1 MYHLKKILSISI
13 IVFLVSCK
21 TKTPSLPYIG
31 EKSGNESG
39 DTIYHTL
46 PDFELVNQEN
56 QKISLQTVTG
66 KIHVANFFFTSCPS
80 ICPVMMNNMKLVD
93 EKYASKGE
101 INILSFTVDPKTDTI
116 AKLKKYADKLE
127 VSPNWQLITGEKQE
141 IYSLAEKGYFSS
153 ASEDEFAPG
162 GFLHSELFFL
172 VDEQNHVRGIYDGT
186 KEEEVKQL
194 LSDIKLLKDANTN

>member
-1 MYHLKKILSISI
+1 MCHLRKILSICI
-13 IVFLVSCK
+13 FIFLASCQ
-21 TKTPSLPYIG
+21 TKQPSLPYIG
-31 EKSGNESG
+31 EKSLDKSG

-46 PDFELVNQEN
+46 PDFELVNQLN
-56 QKISLQTVTG
+56 QKVSLQTTKG
-66 KIHVANFFFTSCPS
+66 KVHVANFFFTSCPS
-80 ICPVMMNNMKLVD
+80 ICPVMMNNMKLLD

-127 VSPNWQLITGEKQE
+127 VSDNWHLITGEKE
-141 IYSLAEKGYFSS
+141 RIYGLAEKGYFSS

-172 VDEQNHVRGIYDGT
+172 VDEQNHVRGVYDGT
-186 KEEEVKQL
+186 NQEEVKKL
-194 LSDIKLLKDANTN
+194 ISDIKLLKDAKAN

>member
-1 MYHLKKILSISI
+1 M
-13 IVFLVSCK
+13 VSCK
-21 TKTPSLPYIG
+21 TKSPSLPYIG
-31 EKSGNESG
+31 EKSVNQSG

-46 PDFELVNQEN
+46 PDFELANQDG

-80 ICPVMMNNMKLVD
+80 ICPVMMNNMKSVD
-93 EKYASKGE
+93 EKYASLGE

-116 AKLKKYADKLE
+116 TKLKKYADKLE
-127 VSPNWQLITGEKQE
+127 VSENWHLITGKKEN
-141 IYSLAEKGYFSS
+141 IYELAEKGYFSS

-162 GFLHSELFFL
+162 GFLHSEFFFL
-172 VDEQNHVRGIYDGT
+172 VDEQNHVRGVYDGT
-186 KEEEVKQL
+186 NQEEVKQL

>member
-13 IVFLVSCK
+13 ILFLVSCK
-21 TKTPSLPYIG
+21 TKSPPLPYIG
-31 EKSGNESG
+31 EKSINQSG
-39 DTIYHTL
+39 DTIYHSL
-46 PDFELVNQEN
+46 PDFKLVNQES

-80 ICPVMMNNMKLVD
+80 ICPVMMNNMKSVD
-93 EKYASKGE
+93 KKYASKGE

-127 VSPNWQLITGEKQE
+127 VSKNWHLITGEKDE

-162 GFLHSELFFL
+162 GFLHSEFFFL
-172 VDEQNHVRGIYDGT
+172 VDEQNHVRGVYDGT
-186 KEEEVKQL
+186 NKEEVKQL

>member
-1 MYHLKKILSISI
+1 MYHLKKILSISSI
-13 IVFLVSCK
+13 IFLLSCN
-21 TKTPSLPYIG
+21 TPPPSLPYIG
-31 EKSGNESG
+31 EKLVNEYG

-46 PDFELVNQEN
+46 PDFEFVNQLN
-56 QKISLQTVTG
+56 QKVSLQTTKG

-93 EKYASKGE
+93 KEYASKGE

-116 AKLKKYADKLE
+116 AKLKKYADKLG
-127 VSPNWQLITGEKQE
+127 VSANWHLITGEKKK
-141 IYSLAEKGYFSS
+141 IYDLAEKGYFSS

-172 VDEQNHVRGIYDGT
+172 VDEQNHIRGVYDGT

-194 LSDIKLLKDANTN
+194 LSDIKLLKNAKNN